1 MATTY
6 YALLEDEKTVISK
19 LAAEHLKE
27 IPVPIKLIIK
37 TAFVTRVEN
46 SNATG
51 NLYAYSAV
59 DIEGNHKPVEL
70 NNFLFIDLGSD
81 WIGKY
86 VNQREITVQERSSGV
101 IRKFPSN
108 AGGQGFVLYELLPSM
123 RQLNSVGSWEM
134 LDKLEELDKV
144 KAENERHKSYILKLE
159 DQIKALKEASVS

>member
-27 IPVPIKLIIK
+27 ITVPVRMIIK
-37 TAFVTRVEN
+37 AGFATRVEN
-46 SNATG
+46 SNYKG
-51 NLYAYSAV
+51 DLNAYSAV
-59 DIEGNHKPVEL
+59 DIEGNHKPIEL
-70 NNFLFIDLGSD
+70 GNFLFVDLGTD

-86 VNQREITVQERSSGV
+86 VNQRHITVQEKSSRE

-108 AGGQGFVLYELLPSM
+108 AAGEWYIKNDLLPLI
-123 RQLNSVGSWEM
+123 RQLNRVGSWEM

-144 KAENERHKSYILKLE
+144 KAENERKNSYIQQLE

>member
-27 IPVPIKLIIK
+27 IPVSIKLIIK
-37 TAFVTRVEN
+37 AAFVTRVEN

-70 NNFLFIDLGSD
+70 NNFLFVDLGSD
-81 WIGKY
+81 WIGQY
-86 VNQREITVQERSSGV
+86 TTQRKIAVQERSTGL

-108 AGGQGFVLYELLPSM
+108 AGGEWFIKSELFPLM

-144 KAENERHKSYILKLE
+144 KAENERHKSYIQKLE